1 MPIDIGREIAHYRNW
16 PGHNWLSEALRKLQD
31 HTNTLAPQKM
41 VTDLQNQLT
50 AALARIAALEK
61 K

>member
-1 MPIDIGREIAHYRNW
+1 MPVDIAREIAHYRNW

-31 HTNTLAPQKM
+31 HSNSLASQKA
-41 VTDLQNQLT
+41 VSDLQTQLT